1 VGQPLD
7 VARAVAFLASG
18 AADFITGQTLFVD
31 GGLFSHPIWP
41 Y

>member
-1 VGQPLD
+1 
-7 VARAVAFLASG
+7 VARAVAFLASE